1 MKTQF
6 YLLIVFSLIVFS
18 KCKNDYSS
26 DKMISPSGKYYLIT
40 TVNRTDKSKDDF
52 ATVVISLYSV
62 EKELLSVLNTKAGD
76 SNKWAIGWDKIM
88 DIIILKSSDIG
99 TYAWKIENGEFVN
112 VEMSESIREQAEE
125 IMENKYN
132 TYKNR

>member
-1 MKTQF
+1 
-6 YLLIVFSLIVFS
+6 
-18 KCKNDYSS
+18 
-26 DKMISPSGKYYLIT
+26 MISPSGKYYLIT

-112 VEMSESIREQAEE
+112 VEISESIREQAEE